1 MIAHMATQDAAQRRA
16 AMPAGTERF
25 LDARSLARDHRRLA
39 EVLRPGMAVLDVGCG
54 SGAITRGIAEAV
66 GPSGRVVGIDV
77 SPELVSVA
85 RSSAPDAANLRFE
98 VADIRRH
105 AFRDEFD
112 VVSAA
117 RILQWLPDPDAAL
130 RGMVAATRPGG
141 LIVVLDYSHTRAR
154 WTPAPPADFVRL
166 YDAFLAWRAEVGMD
180 NEMAD
185 HLPAMLSAL
194 GLEQVSATEAFE
206 CTRRG
211 EDDFETRLALWPGV
225 IDTRGHQLVA
235 DGVITEAQRAA
246 AATAFAEWALT
257 DAHEQFLY
265 LLAVTAR
272 RPL

>member
-1 MIAHMATQDAAQRRA
+1 
-16 AMPAGTERF
+16 
-25 LDARSLARDHRRLA
+25 
-39 EVLRPGMAVLDVGCG
+39 
-54 SGAITRGIAEAV
+54 
-66 GPSGRVVGIDV
+66 
-77 SPELVSVA
+77 
-85 RSSAPDAANLRFE
+85 
-98 VADIRRH
+98 
-105 AFRDEFD
+105 
-112 VVSAA
+112 
-117 RILQWLPDPDAAL
+117 
-130 RGMVAATRPGG
+130 
-141 LIVVLDYSHTRAR
+141 
-154 WTPAPPADFVRL
+154 
-166 YDAFLAWRAEVGMD
+166 MD